1 MKTFITSFLLLN
13 IFVNSIPT
21 IEKFTLIEQILNEY
35 QNPPKFLLTEMNGR
49 ELEDKAYFTVK
60 YDNTFELKLE
70 DGTVFNYI
78 PYKHFGNEPLCNILA
93 RDEKLRDTAI
103 CIKKLT
109 GNKVQIM
116 LENEDM
122 KSNFIGI
129 KI

>member
-70 DGTVFNYI
+70 DGTVFKYI

>member
-21 IEKFTLIEQILNEY
+21 MEKFTIIEQILNEY

-70 DGTVFNYI
+70 DGTVFKYI